1 MLSVRSRHSYWIILL
16 SILIITVYLGV
27 LGFIE
32 GFLLAYERNSCRS
45 RISDVPLVSLSL
57 ADSPS
62 SVNPERVEVAE
73 ADGTEVRMR
82 CAVDANPAAHA
93 VKWFRDVS

>member
-1 MLSVRSRHSYWIILL
+1 M
-16 SILIITVYLGV
+16 
-27 LGFIE
+27 
-32 GFLLAYERNSCRS
+32 
-45 RISDVPLVSLSL
+45 PLVSLSL

-73 ADGTEVRMR
+73 ADGAEVRMR

>member
-1 MLSVRSRHSYWIILL
+1 MC
-16 SILIITVYLGV
+16 T
-27 LGFIE
+27 F
-32 GFLLAYERNSCRS
+32 
-45 RISDVPLVSLSL
+45 SDVPLVSLSL
-57 ADSPS
+57 ADSPP

-73 ADGTEVRMR
+73 AADGAEVRMR

>member
-1 MLSVRSRHSYWIILL
+1 MC
-16 SILIITVYLGV
+16 T
-27 LGFIE
+27 F
-32 GFLLAYERNSCRS
+32 
-45 RISDVPLVSLSL
+45 SDVPLVSLSL

-73 ADGTEVRMR
+73 ADGAEVRMR

-93 VKWFRDVS
+93 VKWFRDVSNMLPKVGRLATELTFTFL